1 MEASSSQGFSV
12 CYRGKGFP
20 TGLFSDRGLLRFTC
34 ADLAHA
40 LFTTGR
46 APGDQVSHGA
56 ESVWEFIHRVALV
69 PAYIKRTPHGRLV
82 RTPLALELD
91 RSEKVALSYA
101 LGQALTGIFCD
112 RILAV
117 EFLMHV
123 DRYLARYRV
132 NFGPTRRRADLFGL
146 RRPEGWV
153 VAEAKGRSNLMES
166 DLEQKLSAQKR
177 SIASISGTPP
187 WLALGCVASFPPKFE
202 GMRVDVFDPKEPDV
216 EAIAF
221 DVDLDR
227 YILAYYEPFLEAIE
241 FGEVEP
247 DRDDYA
253 FARFDILG
261 IRIGLLRS
269 IADRVQRARVDEV
282 AGLYDFVIGA
292 LDRVSAVEAVP
303 FRDGTIVET
312 DWEDSIT
319 LNDWEA

>member
-20 TGLFSDRGLLRFTC
+20 TGLISDRGLLRFTC
-34 ADLAHA
+34 ADLVYT

-56 ESVWEFIHRVALV
+56 ASVWELLHRAALV
-69 PAYIKRTPHGRLV
+69 RAYIQRTPHGRLV
-82 RTPLALELD
+82 RSQLALELD
-91 RSEKVALSYA
+91 RSEKVALFYA

-123 DRYLARYRV
+123 DRYSDRYRV
-132 NFGPTRRRADLFGL
+132 NFTTRRRADLFGL

-177 SIASISGTPP
+177 SIASISGEPP
-187 WLALGCVASFPPKFE
+187 WLALGYVASFPPNFE

-227 YILAYYEPFLEAIE
+227 YMLAYYEPFLEAIE
-241 FGEVEP
+241 FGEAEP
-247 DRDDYA
+247 GRVDYT

-269 IADRVQRARVDEV
+269 IADRVQRARVGEV
-282 AGLYDFVIGA
+282 AGLYVFVIGA
-292 LDRVSAVEAVP
+292 LDRVSAVAAVP

>member
-1 MEASSSQGFSV
+1 LEANSSQGFSV
-12 CYRGKGFP
+12 CYRGKRFP
-20 TGLFSDRGLLRFTC
+20 TGLISDRGLLRFTC
-34 ADLAHA
+34 ADLVHA

-56 ESVWEFIHRVALV
+56 ASVWELLHRAALV
-69 PAYIKRTPHGRLV
+69 RAYIQRTPHGRLA
-82 RTPLALELD
+82 RSQLALELD

-101 LGQALTGIFCD
+101 FGQALTGIFCD

-123 DRYLARYRV
+123 DRYSGRYRV
-132 NFGPTRRRADLFGL
+132 NFTTRRRADLFGL

-177 SIASISGTPP
+177 SIASISGEPP
-187 WLALGCVASFPPKFE
+187 WLALGCVASFPPNFE
-202 GMRVDVFDPKEPDV
+202 GMRVDVFDPKEPDA

-227 YILAYYEPFLEAIE
+227 YMLAYYEPFLEAIE
-241 FGEVEP
+241 FGESEP
-247 DRDDYA
+247 GRVDYE

-261 IRIGLLRS
+261 IRIGLSRS
-269 IADRVQRARVDEV
+269 IADRVQRARVGEV

-292 LDRVSAVEAVP
+292 LDRVSAVAAVP